1 MPAKRK
7 TSSVAVSDV
16 KVAKVEAA
24 GSETPGSASG
34 GDGPGGA
41 TQLQASCQP
50 GYMVRLHEAYN
61 IVMASVIFA
70 GIMSEKPITISQA
83 AFCQERLDDALKAKV
98 GLKACGNIFWTDF
111 MWLANHR
118 VPTNEKDVKL
128 IMSKNFPLDNL
139 PSAFPW
145 DVVIG
150 VDSPDYNIMAHQ
162 GSLRALTPEEHR
174 HAYLFQCAHALTIG
188 MDPAVIRQ
196 LRDIGLNTTM
206 IFELSSPGEAEFWK
220 ARNLRETL
228 IESGEQ
234 VKRTTR
240 QEIYDVVG
248 FKVDTEKSMGG
259 KLSSAAVAKKY
270 AANVKYAR
278 TSTPVSDSF
287 VDSALT
293 IHKRIFSVPTANDVL
308 VYADEY
314 FTIKSEHPFSSV
326 YVLQAIIDRCPE
338 RDGHVKLVWAME
350 GLLDSFLNGFINK
363 SHLSVA
369 SLKDARQSY
378 VQVLHFKMAVR
389 DWFLETFI
397 NEVVH
402 LDHVKQK
409 LKRVFSDFKSVRDNI
424 TPLSINGSPVKVID
438 TTYQASW
445 PPSCAMISDLMDEL
459 CFNKDFDCRYK
470 DAIKGRLLVQDFV
483 DYPSVNSRLEEIR
496 AKVKEE
502 KDEAAAAEVAQ
513 KKAAAGVINSIW
525 PNQPCHWAINSIW
538 PNQPCHWAINSV
550 WPIQPH
556 IKRN

>member
-83 AFCQERLDDALKAKV
+83 AFCQERLDDALKAKKH
-98 GLKACGNIFWTDF
+98 LKACGNIFWTDF

-240 QEIYDVVG
+240 QDIYDVVG

-293 IHKRIFSVPTANDVL
+293 IHKRIFSVPAANDVL

-338 RDGHVKLVWAME
+338 RDGNVKLVWAME

-409 LKRVFSDFKSVRDNI
+409 LKSVFSDFKSVRDNI

-438 TTYQASW
+438 TTYQATW
-445 PPSCAMISDLMDEL
+445 PQSCAMISDLMDEL